1 MSTDVGKAAVA
12 TRSGG
17 AVALALAALS
27 ASGFLAGAIWV
38 SSRVEVSPELH
49 RLALFVHL
57 AALVVGLGAVLVG
70 DYSALLWLAGRVS
83 TAQMLRD
90 IGRLHL
96 PIWVGLAG
104 LVGSGMLLEPRFEV
118 VATRVKLAVV
128 AMLLVNGVQAMALER
143 RMVAAGPRLS
153 GGLVLRGVVTAFV
166 SQACWWC
173 AMWIG
178 FTATQS

>member
-1 MSTDVGKAAVA
+1 MSIDVGKAAA
-12 TRSGG
+12 ASRSGG
-17 AVALALAALS
+17 AVALAALS
-27 ASGFLAGAIWV
+27 AGGFLAAAIWV
-38 SSRVEVSPELH
+38 SSRLDVSPELH

-70 DYSALLWLAGRVS
+70 DYSALLWLTRRVT

-104 LVGSGMLLEPRFEV
+104 LVGSGMLLEPEFEIL
-118 VATRVKLAVV
+118 ATRVKLALV
-128 AMLLVNGVQAMALER
+128 AILLANGIQAMALER
-143 RMVAAGPRLS
+143 RMVAAGREL
-153 GGLVLRGVVTAFV
+153 GFALVLRGVLTALV
-166 SQACWWC
+166 SQGCWWS